1 MANEIRMKADP
12 RTEQGSAAARRL
24 RRKGV
29 LPAVVKRLSG
39 ASETL
44 ALEAHAFENTMR
56 HHSGDN
62 VLVTLEIDG
71 TDVPTLLREVQY
83 DVLDG
88 KATHADFGEISLTKK
103 VRVSIL
109 IKLHGEADGVRNA
122 GGILEQ
128 TLRQIDVE
136 CLPADLIETIDVDV
150 SALKLGESLN
160 VGGLKLDARY
170 TVLTNPTV
178 PVATVV
184 APAAEEEV
192 APAEG
197 EAAGAAAAE
206 PEVIAKGKGE
216 EAAEEGAAADDKK
229 GAEKKAGDKK
239 AGDKK

>member
-1 MANEIRMKADP
+1 MKADL

-29 LPAVVKRLSG
+29 LPAVVKRFSG
-39 ASETL
+39 VSEAL

-56 HHSGDN
+56 QHSGDN
-62 VLVTLEIDG
+62 VLVTLEIG
-71 TDVPTLLREVQY
+71 GADVPTLLREVQY
-83 DVLDG
+83 DVLTG

-109 IKLHGEADGVRNA
+109 VKLHGEADGVRNA

-136 CLPADLIETIDVDV
+136 CLPADLIETVDVDV

-160 VGGLKLDARY
+160 VGDLKLDDRY
-170 TVLTNPTV
+170 TVLTNPAM
-178 PVATVV
+178 PVVTVV
-184 APAAEEEV
+184 APAAEEEPV
-192 APAEG
+192 AAEG
-197 EAAGAAAAE
+197 EAAEAAAE

-216 EAAEEGAAADDKK
+216 AAEDAADDKK

-239 AGDKK
+239 